1 MSKQSIQF
9 DGIKDVSQF
18 KLYEIINKSLSLI
31 QRAWKKTYGFIY
43 SFSPSGKI
51 GLVLLS
57 LIFLMALLAPLG
69 NVHRGVR

>member
-31 QRAWKKTYGFIY
+31 QRA
-43 SFSPSGKI
+43 
-51 GLVLLS
+51 
-57 LIFLMALLAPLG
+57 
-69 NVHRGVR
+69 